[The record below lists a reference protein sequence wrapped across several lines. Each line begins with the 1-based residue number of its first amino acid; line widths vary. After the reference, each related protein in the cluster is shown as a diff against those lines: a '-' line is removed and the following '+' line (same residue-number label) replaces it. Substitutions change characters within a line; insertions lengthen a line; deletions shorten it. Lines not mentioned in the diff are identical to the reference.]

1 MKAPSEWLPV
11 VRHGRSDA
19 PAGLVG
25 TARLDQRTK
34 NLTKRLEPGDI
45 AIIDHVDLDRVAAD
59 ALIRR
64 KVGAVVNAA
73 ASVSGRYPNLGPQ
86 LLMQAGIP
94 LVDDVGPEVFA
105 QVREGA
111 TLRLDGDTLYAGD
124 QVVAKGTPQTA
135 ASVEAAMVEAR
146 AGVVT
151 QIEAFVANTMEFL
164 KREHE
169 LLVDGVPVPALRTA
183 MEGRHV
189 LVVVRGY
196 RYREDLAALRP
207 YIREYRPVTVGV
219 DGGAD
224 ALLEAGYVPDVI
236 IGDMDSVSDQAL
248 RCGAELVVHAYTDG
262 FAPGTARL
270 HALNLDAVACP
281 AAGTS
286 EDVALLL
293 ADERGADLI
302 VSVGTHWTLEE
313 FLDKGRSGMA
323 STFLTQLRVGTKIV
337 NAKGVSRLYRSRIS
351 GWALMLL
358 VLAAAVAILAAI
370 SASTAGPIV
379 LRYLDVAW
387 HSLGHELAGLFR

>member
-1 MKAPSEWLPV
+1 MKAPSQWIPV
-11 VRHGRSDA
+11 VRRGRPDA
-19 PAGLVG
+19 PVGLVA
-25 TARLDQRTK
+25 TARLDRRTK

-73 ASVSGRYPNLGPQ
+73 VSVSGRYPNLGPQ
-86 LLMQAGIP
+86 LLVQAGIP
-94 LVDDVGPEVFA
+94 LLDDVGPEVFTR
-105 QVREGA
+105 VRDGA

-124 QVVAKGTPQTA
+124 QVVAKGRPQTA
-135 ASVEAAMVEAR
+135 ASVEAAMANAR

-151 QIEAFVANTMEFL
+151 QMEAFVANTMEFL
-164 KREHE
+164 KREHQ
-169 LLVDGVPVPALRTA
+169 LLVDGLPVPELRTVMA
-183 MEGRHV
+183 GRHV

-207 YIREYRPVTVGV
+207 YIREFRPVMVGV

-224 ALLEAGYVPDVI
+224 ALLEAGYLPDVI
-236 IGDMDSVSDQAL
+236 IGDMDSVSDEAL
-248 RCGAELVVHAYTDG
+248 RCAGELVVHAYADG
-262 FAPGTARL
+262 FAPGMARL

-351 GWALMLL
+351 GWALVVL
-358 VLAAAVAILAAI
+358 VLAAAVAIVAAI
-370 SASTAGPIV
+370 SASTAGPVV
-379 LRYLDVAW
+379 LRYLGVAW
-387 HSLGHELAGLFR
+387 HTLGHKLVGLAQ